1 MGTTTIYANGVSGL
15 TGEYLIPPI
24 DAVDV
29 AALARRPSA
38 DPTATRWAATA
49 GRDRAKDRLGLPYW
63 IEPTDLRQAGW
74 AIVFASGEDAA
85 VKDALAPL
93 IEHRA
98 GQVGDLLH
106 VLEYDPARPWRAWMD
121 DRGIGAGSID
131 PTKLP
136 YYVLLVGPPTR
147 IPFLFQSLLDIDRAV
162 GRLDLDDPQA
172 YRRYADG
179 MVAVETGG
187 AAPRDRTVTFF
198 ATDHDAATRLSSEHL
213 IGPLAS
219 GGTDRGDPGI
229 PVREGYRSQLFT
241 GPTAVRETL
250 RDVVRGSSTAG
261 STALFF
267 SATHGIGGFPPGH
280 PEQVATHGA
289 LLCQDW
295 PGLGRIGPDAYFAA
309 RDIPDD
315 ARVHGMVAFLFACF
329 GAGTPQRD
337 EFWRE
342 APGHDPVIATE
353 PFTASLAKAL
363 LSHPAG
369 GASAV
374 IGHVDRA
381 TALSFYTAGGPQ
393 LVPFQNAIGLTLRGV
408 PVGHALAAM
417 NARYAELSAE
427 LSALVAR
434 ADEGYEVDDQEL
446 AREWTE
452 RNDAQNHVLL
462 GDPAVRLSVAAPP

>member
-187 AAPRDRTVTFF
+187 RSRSSPRTM
-198 ATDHDAATRLSSEHL
+198 TR
-213 IGPLAS
+213 
-219 GGTDRGDPGI
+219 R
-229 PVREGYRSQLFT
+229 
-241 GPTAVRETL
+241 
-250 RDVVRGSSTAG
+250 
-261 STALFF
+261 
-267 SATHGIGGFPPGH
+267 
-280 PEQVATHGA
+280 
-289 LLCQDW
+289 
-295 PGLGRIGPDAYFAA
+295 PD
-309 RDIPDD
+309 
-315 ARVHGMVAFLFACF
+315 
-329 GAGTPQRD
+329 
-337 EFWRE
+337 
-342 APGHDPVIATE
+342 
-353 PFTASLAKAL
+353 
-363 LSHPAG
+363 
-369 GASAV
+369 
-374 IGHVDRA
+374 
-381 TALSFYTAGGPQ
+381 
-393 LVPFQNAIGLTLRGV
+393 
-408 PVGHALAAM
+408 
-417 NARYAELSAE
+417 
-427 LSALVAR
+427 
-434 ADEGYEVDDQEL
+434 
-446 AREWTE
+446 
-452 RNDAQNHVLL
+452 
-462 GDPAVRLSVAAPP
+462 